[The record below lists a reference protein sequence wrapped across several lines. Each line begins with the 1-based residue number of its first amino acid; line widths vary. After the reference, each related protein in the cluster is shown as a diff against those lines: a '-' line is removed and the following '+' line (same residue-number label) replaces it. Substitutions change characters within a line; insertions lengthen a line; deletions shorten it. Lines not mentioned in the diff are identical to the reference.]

1 MNLKKEKRTF
11 RRNKQEI
18 INKFIIFIIIY
29 LFISINKIFKYI
41 NNSKCLSEF

>member
-18 INKFIIFIIIY
+18 INKFIIIY
-29 LFISINKIFKYI
+29 LFISINKIFKFI
-41 NNSKCLSEF
+41 NNFKCLSEF

>member
-18 INKFIIFIIIY
+18 INKFIIIY